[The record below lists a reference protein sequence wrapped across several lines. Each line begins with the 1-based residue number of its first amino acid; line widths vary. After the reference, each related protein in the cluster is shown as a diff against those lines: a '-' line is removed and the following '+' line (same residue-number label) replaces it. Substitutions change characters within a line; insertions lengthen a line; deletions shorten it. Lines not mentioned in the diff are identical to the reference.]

1 MVRGK
6 AFAGFLSTMVRPDYL
21 LSGEDQLGSLLFV
34 MESDVNSSFKIDK
47 ASRKKNVCLMSLM
60 ELLLASISNWNV
72 GTSSSSRQLKEKYFI
87 RLRDCN
93 FE

>member
-47 ASRKKNVCLMSLM
+47 ASRKKTF
-60 ELLLASISNWNV
+60 A
-72 GTSSSSRQLKEKYFI
+72 
-87 RLRDCN
+87 
-93 FE
+93 